1 MENKDCLAKRLLGT
15 EFSLRSV
22 FWMCPYA
29 CKMPVLLWFPCFYL
43 VSPALAGGF
52 NRAPHMDG
60 VAPFWTWKENAEPGT
75 YPEVLPVEP
84 RKAGRLCLRMSF
96 S

>member
-29 CKMPVLLWFPCFYL
+29 CKMPVLLWFPCSYL
-43 VSPALAGGF
+43 VSPALVGGF
-52 NRAPHMDG
+52 DRALHMDG
-60 VAPFWTWKENAEPGT
+60 VAPFGLGRRTQSQGHT
-75 YPEVLPVEP
+75 QEVLPVEP